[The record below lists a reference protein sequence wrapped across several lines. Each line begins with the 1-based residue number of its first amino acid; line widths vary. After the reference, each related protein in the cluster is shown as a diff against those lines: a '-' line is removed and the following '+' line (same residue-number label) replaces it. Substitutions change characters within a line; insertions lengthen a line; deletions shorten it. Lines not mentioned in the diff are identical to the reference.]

1 MRNTKGVINM
11 IRKQQHYMT
20 LEDVVI
26 EMTQNG
32 STVTNPFSGFDIFNV
47 ANTGYQLTGDILWM
61 HFFDKYKLRLVG
73 RPVPPLNKTYV
84 NTLTPTITLGT
95 VATEAERIEYVYK
108 FVRHQLGC
116 FLRENRDN
124 YWRRIKA
131 LTEDYNPLENYNM
144 LEMSGSV
151 SKVSDTQSTP
161 GTVTTDASVYPYNA
175 NTKGSGYKPESR
187 TETSATKST
196 AGYVD
201 SNKSMRW
208 ASGDDFGE
216 TPQGN
221 SVAMNK
227 HTRSGNIGVTTSQQ
241 MLEQEM
247 KIRLDSV
254 VDEFLAKAADTCLLA
269 MWK

>member
-1 MRNTKGVINM
+1 
-11 IRKQQHYMT
+11 MT

-47 ANTGYQLTGDILWM
+47 ANTGYQLTGDTLWL

-84 NTLTPTITLGT
+84 NTLTPAITLGT
-95 VATEAERIEYVYK
+95 VSTEAERIEYVYK
-108 FVRHQLGC
+108 FVTHQLGC
-116 FLRENRDN
+116 FLGENRDN
-124 YWRRIKA
+124 YWKRIKA
-131 LTEDYNPLENYNM
+131 LTENYKPLENYNM

-151 SKVSDTQSTP
+151 SKVSDTKSTP
-161 GTVTTDASVYPYNA
+161 GTVTSEVGVFPYND
-175 NTKGSGYKPESR
+175 NTKGANNAKPESV
-187 TETSATKST
+187 TETSATQST

-201 SNKSMRW
+201 ANKSMRW

-254 VDEFLAKAADTCLLA
+254 VDEFLARAADTCLLA